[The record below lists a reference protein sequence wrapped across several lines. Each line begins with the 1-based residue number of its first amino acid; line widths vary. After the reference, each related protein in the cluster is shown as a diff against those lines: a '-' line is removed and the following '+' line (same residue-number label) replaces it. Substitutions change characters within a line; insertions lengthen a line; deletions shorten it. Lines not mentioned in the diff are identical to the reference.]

1 MPVNY
6 DQQNLEDD
14 EGAIQNARDCKLPFN
29 KNDIKLWFSLIESKM
44 QFAGLKKQWSKRQV
58 LIQLIP
64 PEYHSDFKAY
74 LQMQETEAGAD
85 SYYQLK
91 SAIIKQFGHKQADNF
106 DKAISR
112 VMTSTP
118 SHLGRQILHDICP
131 QTKPLTGCH
140 CAAVVLGIWRRS
152 LPSVVRNSIADMDF
166 NSATYSA
173 VFDKADSV
181 WSSNSASITVAATL
195 ASPQAAEVAAVS
207 NKNRNNRGGGRG
219 RGGGNGSGRG
229 GGTNRGGAAGGQS
242 GQGGQN
248 GQGQSRRGP
257 RHPDQ
262 PPQEACGLHWKFGK
276 GAWTCADRHR
286 CPWRD
291 YESPRPRHDRN
302 IGATEIV
309 E

>member
-1 MPVNY
+1 
-6 DQQNLEDD
+6 
-14 EGAIQNARDCKLPFN
+14 
-29 KNDIKLWFSLIESKM
+29 M

-58 LIQLIP
+58 LVQLIP

-74 LQMQETEAGAD
+74 LQMQESEAGAD
-85 SYYQLK
+85 SYYQFK
-91 SAIIKQFGHKQADNF
+91 KAIVKQFGPRQADNF

-131 QTKPLTGCH
+131 ETKPLTGCH

-152 LPSVVRNSIADMDF
+152 LPSVVRNQIADMDF

-195 ASPQAAEVAAVS
+195 ASSSTAEVAAVAS
-207 NKNRNNRGGGRG
+207 QRGGGRG
-219 RGGGNGSGRG
+219 GRRNRGNRGGGGNSSGNTNSTGNATSNQNSNSGSGQNS
-229 GGTNRGGAAGGQS
+229 GT
-242 GQGGQN
+242 
-248 GQGQSRRGP
+248 QSRPRGP

-262 PPQEACGLHWKFGK
+262 PPQNACGLHWKFGR
-276 GAWTCADRHR
+276 GAWTCADRHK

-291 YESPRPRHDRN
+291 IESPRPRHDRN
-302 IGATEIV
+302 IGAAEIV
-309 E
+309 D